1 MMIQV
6 KAKAIFGM
14 LVAALVAAPSAL
26 AASAQTMYAGRGGDV
41 QAQVEAA
48 VHTQVQA
55 ANHAAT
61 VSSSGSLPFTGLD
74 LMLLVGGG
82 LLLLLTGIALYL
94 VSRPRASA

>member
-1 MMIQV
+1 MVQV
-6 KAKAIFGM
+6 KLKVVFGV
-14 LVAALVAAPSAL
+14 LTTALVAAPSAL
-26 AASAQTMYAGRGGDV
+26 AVGSTQSVYGGTGGV
-41 QAQVEAA
+41 SQA
-48 VHTQVQA
+48 QVQA
-55 ANHAAT
+55 ANQAAT

>member
-1 MMIQV
+1 MKV
-6 KAKAIFGM
+6 KALFGV
-14 LVAALVAAPSAL
+14 LTAALVAVPSAL
-26 AASAQTMYAGRGGDV
+26 AVGAAQSVYGGTEGV
-41 QAQVEAA
+41 SQA
-48 VHTQVQA
+48 QVQA
-55 ANHAAT
+55 ANQAAT

>member
-1 MMIQV
+1 MKV
-6 KAKAIFGM
+6 KVVFGM
-14 LVAALVAAPSAL
+14 LTAALVAAPSAL
-26 AASAQTMYAGRGGDV
+26 AVVGSAQHQYGGTAGV
-41 QAQVEAA
+41 SQE
-48 VHTQVQA
+48 QVQA

-82 LLLLLTGIALYL
+82 MLLLLTGIALYL

>member
-1 MMIQV
+1 MKLKVI
-6 KAKAIFGM
+6 IGM
-14 LVAALVAAPSAL
+14 LTTALVAAPSAF
-26 AASAQTMYAGRGGDV
+26 AVGSAQSVYGGTAGV
-41 QAQVEAA
+41 SQE
-48 VHTQVQA
+48 QVQA

-82 LLLLLTGIALYL
+82 MLLLLTGIALYL

>member
-1 MMIQV
+1 MKV
-6 KAKAIFGM
+6 KALFGV
-14 LVAALVAAPSAL
+14 LTAALVAVPSAL
-26 AASAQTMYAGRGGDV
+26 AVGSVQSVYGGTEGV
-41 QAQVEAA
+41 SQA
-48 VHTQVQA
+48 QVQA
-55 ANHAAT
+55 ANQAAT

>member
-1 MMIQV
+1 MKV
-6 KAKAIFGM
+6 KVVFGM
-14 LVAALVAAPSAL
+14 LTAALVAAPSAF
-26 AASAQTMYAGRGGDV
+26 AGSAQSMYAGPGGVV

-48 VHTQVQA
+48 THAEKVSS
-55 ANHAAT
+55 HAAA

-82 LLLLLTGIALYL
+82 MLLLLTGIALYL